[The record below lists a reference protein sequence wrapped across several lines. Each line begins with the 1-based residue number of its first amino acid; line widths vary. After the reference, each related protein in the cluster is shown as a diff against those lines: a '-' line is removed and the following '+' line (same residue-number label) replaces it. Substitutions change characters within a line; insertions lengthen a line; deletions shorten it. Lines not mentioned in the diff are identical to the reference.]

1 MRPWCLG
8 GFSKWAFWDSTAPA
22 VPISVPGAVSQ
33 LRGGGFASESSAL
46 FKSLPS
52 RS

>member
-8 GFSKWAFWDSTAPA
+8 GLSKWAFWDSTAPA
-22 VPISVPGAVSQ
+22 VPIPVPVAVSQ
-33 LRGGGFASESSAL
+33 LRGGGFASESSVL
-46 FKSLPS
+46 FRLLLC